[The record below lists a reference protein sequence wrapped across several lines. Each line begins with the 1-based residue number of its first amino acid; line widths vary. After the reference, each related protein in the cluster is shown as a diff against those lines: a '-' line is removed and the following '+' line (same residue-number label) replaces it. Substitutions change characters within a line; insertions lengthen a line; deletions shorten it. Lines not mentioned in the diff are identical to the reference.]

1 MQLRSSVAIW
11 LLEWPK
17 TLMSTQYN
25 LEFMSKDKYVSPQS
39 VEISTAVAITIFNEG
54 EISIFGFM
62 KDLQLNPT
70 YLSFKSLIKRERIK
84 QKRQSYFRKSS
95 LNRRI
100 RRQKLAK
107 ERRGK
112 ELLMLEGGQ
121 SYQSSTFGSVT
132 FMEAI

>member
-1 MQLRSSVAIW
+1 
-11 LLEWPK
+11 
-17 TLMSTQYN
+17 
-25 LEFMSKDKYVSPQS
+25 MSKDKYVSPQS